1 MMTAIMGVWYLR
13 VTKPNS
19 DGMWLLLD
27 AAKMVREDWKMM
39 PLQNPYFFIC
49 LLALIIAHCIKLKKK
64 RLIQL

>member
-39 PLQNPYFFIC
+39 PLQRPNFFIC
-49 LLALIIAHCIKLKKK
+49 ILALLIAQYYILKK
-64 RLIQL
+64 

>member
-27 AAKMVREDWKMM
+27 AAKMVREDWKIM
-39 PLQNPYFFIC
+39 PLQRPYFFIC
-49 LLALIIAHCIKLKKK
+49 LLTLIIAQRIKLKKK
-64 RLIQL
+64 R